1 MKLNVLGS
9 YVLLKLI
16 SLEEDVKVPETLKN
30 AGFEYKAGM
39 DANAEFRAKSELT
52 LGTVVAL
59 GPYCWM
65 MPDFGYGTPDWKP
78 WVKEG
83 DKVMFSKYGGR
94 IIKSPTTGEEYYL
107 CNDDDIQLKVED

>member
-1 MKLNVLGS
+1 MKLNVCGS

-16 SLEEDVKVPETLKN
+16 SIEEDAKIPEFLK
-30 AGFEYKAGM
+30 EKGM
-39 DANAEFRAKSELT
+39 EIKSGLDENAEFRAKSELT
-52 LGTVVAL
+52 LGTIVAL

-78 WVKEG
+78 WAKVG

-94 IIKSPTTGEEYYL
+94 IIKAPSGDEYYL
-107 CNDDDIQLKVED
+107 CNDDDIQLVIEE